1 MPGKVNPTQCEAMTM
16 VCCQVIGN
24 DAAITAGGAAGNFEL
39 NVFKPMMIHNLL
51 GSIRIMAD
59 ACDSFEKNCVEGI
72 EAREDVIED
81 KLQKSLML
89 VTALNPVI
97 GYDNAALVAKNAWKS
112 GKTLR
117 ETVQEMGLMEG
128 ADFDAAVVPQN
139 MIGPRDE

>member
-59 ACDSFEKNCVEGI
+59 ACDSFEKHCVEGI

-81 KLQKSLML
+81 NLQKSLML

-97 GYDNAALVAKNAWKS
+97 GYDNAATVAKTAWKNGS
-112 GKTLR
+112 TLR
-117 ETVQEMGLMEG
+117 ETVIEMGLMDGE
-128 ADFDAAVVPQN
+128 AFDAAVVPEN
-139 MIGPRDE
+139 MIGPRKG